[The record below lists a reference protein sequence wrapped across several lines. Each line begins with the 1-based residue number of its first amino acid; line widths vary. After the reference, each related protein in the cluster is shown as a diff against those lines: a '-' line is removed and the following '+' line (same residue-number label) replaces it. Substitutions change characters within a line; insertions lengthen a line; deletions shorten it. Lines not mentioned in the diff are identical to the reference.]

1 MATASGSHQGKTISN
16 PSVATDNQETYI
28 VCMPARDEA
37 DEIVGTMLA
46 HLLERAGYRAHYL
59 EIGTSTEMLAQIAK
73 QKPEIVCLSA
83 LPPFAMSH
91 SRRLYRALRA
101 ESLELTVVVGLWD
114 DSAEPSRTAIRIIG
128 VADSQ
133 VSRNL
138 AQAVLQVKLLSEA
151 ATQAAP
157 APTSVT

>member
-1 MATASGSHQGKTISN
+1 M
-16 PSVATDNQETYI
+16 
-28 VCMPARDEA
+28 CMPARDEA

-73 QKPEIVCLSA
+73 QKPAIVCLSA

-101 ESLELTVVVGLWD
+101 QSPELKIIVGLWD
-114 DSAEPSRTAIRIIG
+114 GSAELNGTAIRISG

-138 AQAVLQVKLLSEA
+138 AQAVLQIKLLIEGPPQTA
-151 ATQAAP
+151 GTD
-157 APTSVT
+157 V